1 MATKIERLSKTHLES
16 MAVRERRTFE
26 LPTRAAAMR
35 GRNHV
40 AWYQA
45 LSGRQ
50 FKTSNTKDAPC
61 ELIIR
66 RIK

>member
-1 MATKIERLSKTHLES
+1 MATKIERLSRTHLDA
-16 MAVRERRTFE
+16 MAVGERRTFE

-40 AWYQA
+40 SWYQA
-45 LSGRQ
+45 MTDKKFSCHNSLA
-50 FKTSNTKDAPC
+50 APR
-61 ELIIR
+61 ELTIR